1 MIVVARSSFSAMIM
15 LTCVSLIVGAALG
28 QRLTFLVLI
37 PAIGCALAVVAGF
50 GVAVRLDLWSTILAM
65 ILTATGLQ
73 IGYLAGATI
82 RVLAARHVK
91 GSLDVLSPKPIT
103 PDHPDEEPRDDLTPS
118 LNGQADRIGVAA
130 HEYDGDQRGLR
141 NHLTRIPADGED
153 PLDEPE
159 DATQSLRGRNV

>member
-73 IGYLAGATI
+73 IGYLAGATFGSWP
-82 RVLAARHVK
+82 RATSKVASTSLAQSR
-91 GSLDVLSPKPIT
+91 LRPIIQT
-103 PDHPDEEPRDDLTPS
+103 K
-118 LNGQADRIGVAA
+118 N
-130 HEYDGDQRGLR
+130 
-141 NHLTRIPADGED
+141 
-153 PLDEPE
+153 
-159 DATQSLRGRNV
+159 